1 MCCRIVWTFLHVVL
15 FDSLLQ
21 AQFPVS
27 HSHSSL
33 HIRFEKLHGQ
43 PGWAATADERRR
55 RRRRKKRKRKQRGT
69 VDLQSES
76 EEDMSA
82 SDSEEEGGGDILKRT
97 GNLLA
102 SSLERLPKGTI
113 DLKRM
118 KDANSAKRAQAV
130 VRSVEFH
137 PTASVL
143 LTAGYHKTVDLFQV
157 GK

>member
-1 MCCRIVWTFLHVVL
+1 M
-15 FDSLLQ
+15 
-21 AQFPVS
+21 S
-27 HSHSSL
+27 HSHSTL

-43 PGWAATADERRR
+43 PEWAASTDERRR
-55 RRRRKKRKRKQRGT
+55 RRKRKRKQGRT
-69 VDLQSES
+69 HDSES
-76 EEDMSA
+76 EEGMSA

-102 SSLERLPKGTI
+102 TSLERLPKGTI

-130 VRSVEFH
+130 VSSVEFH

-157 GK
+157 VIHVE

>member
-1 MCCRIVWTFLHVVL
+1 MNHKNVWIFRKFVV
-15 FDSLLQ
+15 ST
-21 AQFPVS
+21 VS
-27 HSHSSL
+27 HSHSPL
-33 HIRFEKLHGQ
+33 RIRFEKLHGQ
-43 PGWAATADERRR
+43 PEWAASADERRR
-55 RRRRKKRKRKQRGT
+55 RRRRKRKRKQEGSHE
-69 VDLQSES
+69 SES
-76 EEDMSA
+76 EEDVST

-102 SSLERLPKGTI
+102 TSLERLPKGTI

-118 KDANSAKRAQAV
+118 KDANSVKRAQAV

-157 GK
+157 GRQVVIQCYVE

>member
-1 MCCRIVWTFLHVVL
+1 MSR
-15 FDSLLQ
+15 
-21 AQFPVS
+21 S
-27 HSHSSL
+27 HSPL
-33 HIRFEKLHGQ
+33 HLRFEKLHGQ
-43 PGWAATADERRR
+43 PEWAASADERRR
-55 RRRRKKRKRKQRGT
+55 RRRKRKRKQGGT
-69 VDLQSES
+69 HESES
-76 EEDMSA
+76 EEDVST

-102 SSLERLPKGTI
+102 TSLERLPKGTI

-118 KDANSAKRAQAV
+118 KDANSTKRAQAV

-157 GK
+157 SRRSYM